1 MKVLL
6 QRFVKDKAGVTAV
19 EYALIAALVG
29 IALIG
34 GARLLGSQV
43 STTFNTSKTT
53 MKTA

>member
-1 MKVLL
+1 MLRVRNFLS
-6 QRFVKDKAGVTAV
+6 DESGVTAI

-29 IALIG
+29 VALIG

-43 STTFNTSKTT
+43 STTFNTSKST

>member
-1 MKVLL
+1 MKNLL
-6 QRFVKDKAGVTAV
+6 QRLLKDATGATAI

-29 IALIG
+29 VAIIG

-43 STTFNTSKTT
+43 STTFNTTKST

>member
-1 MKVLL
+1 VKRFLARLL
-6 QRFVKDKAGVTAV
+6 KDKAGVTSV

-29 IALIG
+29 IAIIG

-43 STTFNTSKTT
+43 GTTFNTAKTT